1 MSIALDEK
9 ELTEVKAFLS
19 QYVSDHAESNDSA
32 LVRPNCYCMT
42 QEEIEGEIMDL
53 VLTYLSRR
61 YHCFIHVFALFKV
74 DTRFAK
80 LGV

>member
-19 QYVSDHAESNDSA
+19 QYVSDHEESNDSA

-42 QEEIEGEIMDL
+42 QEEIEGEILDL

-61 YHCFIHVFALFKV
+61 YVSFMFLLCLKLIPDLQYLVF
-74 DTRFAK
+74 T
-80 LGV
+80 